1 MAVAEV
7 ADTALWSLDTAKA
20 YLKTTPTANDT
31 IYEQIINGVSAL
43 LERETRRVYVQRTI
57 AEVRDGDGTDRLWLW
72 QFPVVSITSITVL
85 RNPTDSTPETI
96 AAADYRFSVGTGRVE
111 AHGDWFTKGM
121 ANVTVTYDA
130 GYATQDGA
138 TFTQTPDAEQV
149 WNAAFLLGLELIKL
163 IAHETLGGATAASQV
178 QIGPA
183 SFIVK
188 PDWPK
193 HLRLGLD
200 NLRRLEV

>member
-1 MAVAEV
+1 MAV
-7 ADTALWSLDTAKA
+7 DTIRLWSLGVIKDWYGTSQSGKDTQ
-20 YLKTTPTANDT
+20 
-31 IYEQIINGVSAL
+31 IEQIADGVAAL
-43 LERETRRVYVQRTI
+43 LERETRRIYVQRTI
-57 AEVRDGDGTDRLWLW
+57 IEVRDGDGTARLWLR
-72 QFPVVSITSITVL
+72 QFPVVSIASITVL

-96 AAADYRFSVGTGRVE
+96 LTADYRFSADMGRIE

-130 GYATQDGA
+130 RYATQDGA
-138 TFTQTPDAEQV
+138 AFTSVPDAEQT
-149 WNAAFLLGLELIKL
+149 WHAAYLLGFELIKI
-163 IAHETLGGATAASQV
+163 IAQETFSGASAASSI

-193 HLRLGLD
+193 HIKMGFD